1 MKKMLLVA
9 VLVLPLTD
17 AALAETIPA
26 RDAPGHWGESAT
38 VVGRA
43 SVQQMGSGEIYLD
56 LEGRGDDA
64 PDSAPISAYVS
75 RWNAGLFL
83 DAANLDGKVI
93 AISGDIS
100 GYRGRPEI
108 FLTDPGQI
116 KVVKPPMESPM
127 VSSAAPKAAPQ
138 PLWIHID
145 LKAGDLKQMQHR
157 QNHNRP

>member
-1 MKKMLLVA
+1 MA
-9 VLVLPLTD
+9 
-17 AALAETIPA
+17 
-26 RDAPGHWGESAT
+26 
-38 VVGRA
+38 
-43 SVQQMGSGEIYLD
+43 SGEIYLD
-56 LEGRGDDA
+56 LEGRGDGA
-64 PDSAPISAYVS
+64 PVSAYVS

-116 KVVKPPMESPM
+116 TVIKPPVARETP
-127 VSSAAPKAAPQ
+127 PQ

-145 LKAGDLKQMQHR
+145 LKQMQHR
-157 QNHNRP
+157 QNHRP